1 LLFSWA
7 CASVILLWWCFVPH
21 LQRNDKLTESANY
34 AWLGAACISAVLGFL
49 QFFNIEGP
57 FTPLVNSAGLGEA
70 FGNLRQ
76 RNQYASLCAIGL
88 AVLGTMATSRHWVR
102 AKPWTAVAAALLGAA
117 MAMSG
122 SRTALLELAFLLIL
136 AWRWRG
142 ARVWTMAVAVVA
154 YALAAHFFPRWA
166 DVDSSVFVRLQDSS
180 EMCASRLSLWG
191 NVLQL
196 IAQKP
201 FLGWGWGELDFAHFM
216 TLYANPPF
224 TGLRFCAVLDNAH
237 NLPLHLAVE
246 LGVPIALAACYGVFV
261 WIRRKRPWQELD
273 SNRRIAWS
281 ILGVVGIHS
290 LLEYP
295 LWYGPFQ
302 IAVLMSLWMLRTP
315 KPVAETSNRL
325 RVVLV
330 ALAGITMA
338 AAVGFYAWS
347 YWRVS
352 QLYMEPEARAV
363 AYRTNTF
370 EKIKDSLLFQ
380 NQVRFAQLAITP
392 LDAENAKE
400 MFALSQTVLHFSPE
414 PLVIIKAIES
424 AKLLGLKEEVLLYS
438 RRFEAAFPLE
448 YAAWSQGR

>member
-1 LLFSWA
+1 M
-7 CASVILLWWCFVPH
+7 PQ
-21 LQRNDKLTESANY
+21 LQRNDKLTQAANFG
-34 AWLGAACISAVLGFL
+34 WLGAACISAVLGFL
-49 QFFNIEGP
+49 QYFNWEGP
-57 FTPLVNSAGLGEA
+57 FSPLINHAGLGEA

-76 RNQYASLCAIGL
+76 RNQYATLCAIGL

-102 AKPWTAVAAALLGAA
+102 AKPWTAAAAALLGAA

-122 SRTALLELAFLLIL
+122 SRTALLELAFLLLL

-154 YALAAHFFPRWA
+154 YAIAARFFPGWA
-166 DVDSSVFVRLQDSS
+166 DVDASVFARLQDTNN
-180 EMCASRLSLWG
+180 MCASRLSLWG

-216 TLYANPPF
+216 TLYANTPF

-246 LGVPIALAACYGVFV
+246 LGVPIALAACYGVVV
-261 WIRRKRPWQELD
+261 WLQRKKPWQELD

-281 ILGVVGIHS
+281 ILGVIAIHS

-302 IAVLMSLWMLRTP
+302 MAVLMGLWMLRTP
-315 KPVAETSNRL
+315 KPVAETSSRL

-330 ALAGITMA
+330 ACSALIWA
-338 AAVGFYAWS
+338 AAIGFAAWS

-352 QLYMEPEARAV
+352 QLYIEPEARAL
-363 AYRTNTF
+363 AYRTNTL
-370 EKIKDSLLFQ
+370 EKLKDSVLFQ
-380 NQVRFAQLAITP
+380 NQVRFAQLAVTP
-392 LDAENAKE
+392 LDTENAKE
-400 MFALSQTVLHFSPE
+400 MFALAQTVLHFSPE

-438 RRFEAAFPLE
+438 KRFEAAFPLE
-448 YAAWSQGR
+448 YTAWSQGR

>member
-1 LLFSWA
+1 M
-7 CASVILLWWCFVPH
+7 PQ
-21 LQRNDKLTESANY
+21 LQRNDKLTQAANFG
-34 AWLGAACISAVLGFL
+34 WLGAACISAVLGFL
-49 QFFNIEGP
+49 QYFNWEGP
-57 FTPLVNSAGLGEA
+57 FSPLINHAGLGEA

-76 RNQYASLCAIGL
+76 RNQYATLCAIGL

-102 AKPWTAVAAALLGAA
+102 AKPWTAAAAALLGAA

-122 SRTALLELAFLLIL
+122 SRTALLELAFLLLL

-154 YALAAHFFPRWA
+154 YAIAARFFPGWA
-166 DVDSSVFVRLQDSS
+166 DVDASVFARLQDTNN
-180 EMCASRLSLWG
+180 MCASRLSLWG

-216 TLYANPPF
+216 TLYANTPF

-246 LGVPIALAACYGVFV
+246 LGVPIALAACYGVVV
-261 WIRRKRPWQELD
+261 WLQRKKPWQELD

-281 ILGVVGIHS
+281 ILGVIAIHS

-302 IAVLMSLWMLRTP
+302 MAVLMGLWMLRTP
-315 KPVAETSNRL
+315 KPVAESSSRL

-330 ALAGITMA
+330 ACSALIWA
-338 AAVGFYAWS
+338 AAIGFAAWS

-352 QLYMEPEARAV
+352 QLYIEPEARAL
-363 AYRTNTF
+363 AYRTNTL
-370 EKIKDSLLFQ
+370 EKLKDSVLFQ
-380 NQVRFAQLAITP
+380 NQVRFAQLAVTP
-392 LDAENAKE
+392 LDTENAKE
-400 MFALSQTVLHFSPE
+400 MFALAQTVLHFSPE

-438 RRFEAAFPLE
+438 KRFEAAFPLE

>member
-1 LLFSWA
+1 M
-7 CASVILLWWCFVPH
+7 PP
-21 LQRNDKLTESANY
+21 LQRNDKLTQAANFG
-34 AWLGAACISAVLGFL
+34 WLGAACISAVLGFL
-49 QFFNIEGP
+49 QYFNWEGP
-57 FTPLVNSAGLGEA
+57 FSPLINHAGLGEA

-76 RNQYASLCAIGL
+76 RNQYATLCAIGL

-102 AKPWTAVAAALLGAA
+102 AKPWTAAAAALLGAA

-122 SRTALLELAFLLIL
+122 SRTALLELAFLLLL

-154 YALAAHFFPRWA
+154 YAIAARFFPGWA
-166 DVDSSVFVRLQDSS
+166 DVDASVFARLQDTNN
-180 EMCASRLSLWG
+180 MCASRLSLWG

-216 TLYANPPF
+216 TLYANTPF

-246 LGVPIALAACYGVFV
+246 LGVPIALAACYGVVV
-261 WIRRKRPWQELD
+261 WLQRKKPWQELD

-281 ILGVVGIHS
+281 ILGVIAIHS

-302 IAVLMSLWMLRTP
+302 MAVLMGLWMLRTP
-315 KPVAETSNRL
+315 KPVAETSSRL

-330 ALAGITMA
+330 ACSALIWA
-338 AAVGFYAWS
+338 AAIGFAAWS

-352 QLYMEPEARAV
+352 QLYIEPEARAL
-363 AYRTNTF
+363 AYRTNTL
-370 EKIKDSLLFQ
+370 EKLKDSVLFQ
-380 NQVRFAQLAITP
+380 NQVRFAQLAVTP
-392 LDAENAKE
+392 LDTENAKE
-400 MFALSQTVLHFSPE
+400 MFALAQTVLHFSPE

-438 RRFEAAFPLE
+438 KRFEADFPLE

>member
-1 LLFSWA
+1 M
-7 CASVILLWWCFVPH
+7 PP
-21 LQRNDKLTESANY
+21 LQRNDKLTQAANFG
-34 AWLGAACISAVLGFL
+34 WLGAACISAVLGFL
-49 QFFNIEGP
+49 QYFNWEGP
-57 FTPLVNSAGLGEA
+57 FSPLINHAGLGEA

-76 RNQYASLCAIGL
+76 RNQYATLCAIGL

-102 AKPWTAVAAALLGAA
+102 AKPWTAAAAALLGAA

-122 SRTALLELAFLLIL
+122 SRTALLELAFLLLL

-154 YALAAHFFPRWA
+154 YAIAARFFPGWA
-166 DVDSSVFVRLQDSS
+166 DVDASVFARLQDTNN
-180 EMCASRLSLWG
+180 MCASRLSLWG

-216 TLYANPPF
+216 TLYANTPF

-246 LGVPIALAACYGVFV
+246 LGVPIALAACYGVVV
-261 WIRRKRPWQELD
+261 WLQRKKPWQELD

-281 ILGVVGIHS
+281 ILGVIAIHS

-302 IAVLMSLWMLRTP
+302 MAVLMGLWMLRTP
-315 KPVAETSNRL
+315 KPVAESSSRL

-330 ALAGITMA
+330 ACSALIWA
-338 AAVGFYAWS
+338 AAIGFAAWS

-352 QLYMEPEARAV
+352 QLYIEPEARAL
-363 AYRTNTF
+363 AYRTNTL
-370 EKIKDSLLFQ
+370 EKLKDSVLFQ
-380 NQVRFAQLAITP
+380 NQVRFAQLAVTP
-392 LDAENAKE
+392 LDTENAKE
-400 MFALSQTVLHFSPE
+400 MFALAQTVLHFSPE

-438 RRFEAAFPLE
+438 KRFEAAFPLE

>member
-1 LLFSWA
+1 M
-7 CASVILLWWCFVPH
+7 LWWCFVPH
-21 LQRNDKLTESANY
+21 LQRNDKLTNAANY
-34 AWLGAACISAVLGFL
+34 AWLGAAGISAILGFL
-49 QFFNIEGP
+49 QFFNLEGP
-57 FTPLVNSAGLGEA
+57 FSPLINQTGLGEA

-76 RNQYASLCAIGL
+76 RNQYSTLCAIGL

-102 AKPWTAVAAALLGAA
+102 ARPFTAVAAALLGAA

-122 SRTALLELAFLLIL
+122 SRTGLLELAFLLIL

-142 ARVWTMAVAVVA
+142 ARVWTLAIALVA
-154 YALAAHFFPRWA
+154 YAIAAHYFPRWA
-166 DVDSSVFVRLQDSS
+166 DVDVSVFARLHDTSD
-180 EMCASRLSLWG
+180 MCASRLSLWG

-237 NLPLHLAVE
+237 NLPLQLAVE
-246 LGVPIALAACYGVFV
+246 LGIPIALAACYGLFV
-261 WIRRKRPWQELD
+261 WIRHKRPWQELD

-281 ILGVVGIHS
+281 ILGVIGIHS

-315 KPVAETSNRL
+315 KPVTDTPNRL
-325 RVVLV
+325 HVVLV
-330 ALAGITMA
+330 AFSGIAMA
-338 AAVGFYAWS
+338 AIVGFTSWS

-352 QLYMEPEARAV
+352 QLYIEPEARAT
-363 AYRTNTF
+363 AYRTNTL
-370 EKIKDSLLFQ
+370 EKMKDTLLFQ

-392 LDAENAKE
+392 LDTENAQE
-400 MFALSQTVLHFSPE
+400 MFALSQAVLHFSPE

-424 AKLLGLKEEVLLYS
+424 AKLLGRKEDVLSYS
-438 RRFEAAFPLE
+438 QRFEAAFPLE
-448 YAAWSQGR
+448 YATWSQGR

>member
-1 LLFSWA
+1 M
-7 CASVILLWWCFVPH
+7 PQ
-21 LQRNDKLTESANY
+21 LQRNDKLTQAANFG
-34 AWLGAACISAVLGFL
+34 WLGAACISAVLGFL
-49 QFFNIEGP
+49 QYFNWEAP
-57 FTPLVNSAGLGEA
+57 FSPLINHAGLGEA

-76 RNQYASLCAIGL
+76 RNQYATLCAIGL

-102 AKPWTAVAAALLGAA
+102 AKPWTAAAAAILGAA

-122 SRTALLELAFLLIL
+122 SRTALLELAFLLLL

-154 YALAAHFFPRWA
+154 YAIAARFFPGWA
-166 DVDSSVFVRLQDSS
+166 DVDASVFARLQDTNN
-180 EMCASRLSLWG
+180 MCASRLSLWG

-216 TLYANPPF
+216 TLYANTPF

-246 LGVPIALAACYGVFV
+246 LGVPIALAACYGVVV
-261 WIRRKRPWQELD
+261 WLQRKKPWQELD

-281 ILGVVGIHS
+281 ILGVIAIHS

-302 IAVLMSLWMLRTP
+302 MAVLMGLWMLRTP
-315 KPVAETSNRL
+315 KPVAESSSRL

-330 ALAGITMA
+330 ACSALIWA
-338 AAVGFYAWS
+338 AAIGFAAWS

-352 QLYMEPEARAV
+352 QLYIEPEARAL
-363 AYRTNTF
+363 AYRTNTL
-370 EKIKDSLLFQ
+370 EKLKDSVLFQ
-380 NQVRFAQLAITP
+380 NQVRFAQLAVTP
-392 LDAENAKE
+392 LDTENAKE
-400 MFALSQTVLHFSPE
+400 MFALAQTVLHFSPE

-424 AKLLGLKEEVLLYS
+424 AKLLGLKEEVILYS
-438 RRFEAAFPLE
+438 KRFEAAFPLE

>member
-1 LLFSWA
+1 M
-7 CASVILLWWCFVPH
+7 PQ
-21 LQRNDKLTESANY
+21 LQRNDKLTQAANFG
-34 AWLGAACISAVLGFL
+34 WLGAACISAVLGFL
-49 QFFNIEGP
+49 QYFNWEGP
-57 FTPLVNSAGLGEA
+57 FSPLINHAGLGEA

-76 RNQYASLCAIGL
+76 RNQYATLGAIGL

-102 AKPWTAVAAALLGAA
+102 AKPWTAAAAAILGAA

-122 SRTALLELAFLLIL
+122 SRTALLELAFLLLL

-154 YALAAHFFPRWA
+154 YAIAARFFPGWA
-166 DVDSSVFVRLQDSS
+166 DVDASVFARLQDTNN
-180 EMCASRLSLWG
+180 MCASRLSLWG

-216 TLYANPPF
+216 TLYANTPF

-246 LGVPIALAACYGVFV
+246 LGVPIALAACYGVVV
-261 WIRRKRPWQELD
+261 WLQRKKPWQELD

-281 ILGVVGIHS
+281 ILGVIAIHS

-302 IAVLMSLWMLRTP
+302 MAVLMGLWMLRTP
-315 KPVAETSNRL
+315 KPVAESSSRL

-330 ALAGITMA
+330 ACSALIWA
-338 AAVGFYAWS
+338 AAIGFAAWS

-352 QLYMEPEARAV
+352 QLYIEPEARAL
-363 AYRTNTF
+363 AYRTNTL
-370 EKIKDSLLFQ
+370 EKLKDSVLFQ
-380 NQVRFAQLAITP
+380 NQVRFAQLAVTP
-392 LDAENAKE
+392 LDTENAKE
-400 MFALSQTVLHFSPE
+400 MFALAQTVLHFSPE

-424 AKLLGLKEEVLLYS
+424 AKLLGLKEEVILYS
-438 RRFEAAFPLE
+438 KRFEAAFPLE

>member
-1 LLFSWA
+1 M
-7 CASVILLWWCFVPH
+7 PQ
-21 LQRNDKLTESANY
+21 LQRNDKLTQAANFG
-34 AWLGAACISAVLGFL
+34 WLGAACISAVLGFL
-49 QFFNIEGP
+49 QYFNWEGP
-57 FTPLVNSAGLGEA
+57 FSPLINHAGLGEA

-76 RNQYASLCAIGL
+76 RNQYATLCAIGL

-102 AKPWTAVAAALLGAA
+102 AKPWTAAAAALLGAA

-122 SRTALLELAFLLIL
+122 SRTALLELAFLLLL

-154 YALAAHFFPRWA
+154 YAIAARFFPGWA
-166 DVDSSVFVRLQDSS
+166 DVDASVFARLHDTNN
-180 EMCASRLSLWG
+180 MCASRLSLWG

-216 TLYANPPF
+216 TLYANTPF

-246 LGVPIALAACYGVFV
+246 LGVPIALAACYGVVV
-261 WIRRKRPWQELD
+261 WLQRKKPWQELD

-281 ILGVVGIHS
+281 ILGVIAIHS

-302 IAVLMSLWMLRTP
+302 MAVLMGLWMLRTP
-315 KPVAETSNRL
+315 KPVAESSSRL

-330 ALAGITMA
+330 ACSALIWA
-338 AAVGFYAWS
+338 AAIGFAAWS

-352 QLYMEPEARAV
+352 QLYIEPEARAL
-363 AYRTNTF
+363 AYRTNTL
-370 EKIKDSLLFQ
+370 EKLKDSVLFQ
-380 NQVRFAQLAITP
+380 NQVRFAQLAVTP
-392 LDAENAKE
+392 LDTENAKE
-400 MFALSQTVLHFSPE
+400 MFALAQTVLHFSPE

-438 RRFEAAFPLE
+438 KRFEAAFPLE

>member
-1 LLFSWA
+1 M
-7 CASVILLWWCFVPH
+7 PQ
-21 LQRNDKLTESANY
+21 LQRNDKLTQAANFG
-34 AWLGAACISAVLGFL
+34 WLGAACISAVLGFL
-49 QFFNIEGP
+49 QYFNWEAP
-57 FTPLVNSAGLGEA
+57 FSPLINHAGLGEA

-76 RNQYASLCAIGL
+76 RNQYATLCAIGL

-102 AKPWTAVAAALLGAA
+102 AKPWTAAAAALLGAA

-122 SRTALLELAFLLIL
+122 SRTALLELAFLLLL

-154 YALAAHFFPRWA
+154 YAIAARFFPGWA
-166 DVDSSVFVRLQDSS
+166 DVDASVFARLQDTNN
-180 EMCASRLSLWG
+180 MCASRLSLWG

-216 TLYANPPF
+216 TLYANTPF

-246 LGVPIALAACYGVFV
+246 LGVPIALAACYGVVV
-261 WIRRKRPWQELD
+261 WLQRKKPWQELD

-281 ILGVVGIHS
+281 ILGVIAIHS

-302 IAVLMSLWMLRTP
+302 MAVLMGLWMLRTP
-315 KPVAETSNRL
+315 KPVAESSSRL

-330 ALAGITMA
+330 ACSALIWA
-338 AAVGFYAWS
+338 AAIGFAAWS

-352 QLYMEPEARAV
+352 QLYIEPEARAL
-363 AYRTNTF
+363 AYRTNTL
-370 EKIKDSLLFQ
+370 EKLKDSVLFQ
-380 NQVRFAQLAITP
+380 NQVRFAQLAVTP
-392 LDAENAKE
+392 LDTENAKE
-400 MFALSQTVLHFSPE
+400 MFALAQTVLHFSPE

-424 AKLLGLKEEVLLYS
+424 AKLLGLKEEVILYS
-438 RRFEAAFPLE
+438 KRFEAAFPLE

>member
-1 LLFSWA
+1 M
-7 CASVILLWWCFVPH
+7 PQ
-21 LQRNDKLTESANY
+21 LQRNDKLTQAANFG
-34 AWLGAACISAVLGFL
+34 WLGAACISAVLGFL
-49 QFFNIEGP
+49 QYFNWEGP
-57 FTPLVNSAGLGEA
+57 FSPLINHAGLGEA

-76 RNQYASLCAIGL
+76 RNQYATLCAIGL

-102 AKPWTAVAAALLGAA
+102 AKPWTAAAAALLGAA

-122 SRTALLELAFLLIL
+122 SRTALLELAFLLLL

-154 YALAAHFFPRWA
+154 YAIAARFFPGWA
-166 DVDSSVFVRLQDSS
+166 DVDASVFARLQDTNN
-180 EMCASRLSLWG
+180 MCASRLSLWG

-216 TLYANPPF
+216 TLYANTPF

-237 NLPLHLAVE
+237 NLPLHLAIE
-246 LGVPIALAACYGVFV
+246 LGVPIALAACYGVVV
-261 WIRRKRPWQELD
+261 WLQRKKPWQELD

-281 ILGVVGIHS
+281 ILGVIAIHS

-302 IAVLMSLWMLRTP
+302 MAVLMGLWMLRTP
-315 KPVAETSNRL
+315 KPVAESSSRL

-330 ALAGITMA
+330 ACSALIWA
-338 AAVGFYAWS
+338 AAIGFAAWS

-352 QLYMEPEARAV
+352 QLYIEPEARAL
-363 AYRTNTF
+363 AYRTNTL
-370 EKIKDSLLFQ
+370 EKLKDSVLFQ
-380 NQVRFAQLAITP
+380 NQVRFAQLAVTP
-392 LDAENAKE
+392 LDTENAKE
-400 MFALSQTVLHFSPE
+400 MFALAQTVLHFSPE

-438 RRFEAAFPLE
+438 KRFEAAFPLE